1 MINKTETRFI
11 WFGRIIRKKENRLV
25 KTTRDMKLGEKEAG
39 QDKKH
44 THTHTQLLQK
54 CWRENVFRR
63 KKRQKDKNVDEL
75 SLNLHER

>member
-11 WFGRIIRKKENRLV
+11 WFGRIIRKKEDRLV

-44 THTHTQLLQK
+44 TYTVITKMLARKCLSQK
-54 CWRENVFRR
+54 EVTE
-63 KKRQKDKNVDEL
+63 RQK
-75 SLNLHER
+75 R